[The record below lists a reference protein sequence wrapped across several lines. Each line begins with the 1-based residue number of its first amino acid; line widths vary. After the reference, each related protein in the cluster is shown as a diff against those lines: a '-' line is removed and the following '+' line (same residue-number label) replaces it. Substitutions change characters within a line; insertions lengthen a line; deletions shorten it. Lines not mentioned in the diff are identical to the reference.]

1 MIIRIIG
8 DQQYEVKSSILD
20 KLNEIDNKIVGLV
33 AKGDEDNFKKE
44 FSKMIALVRK
54 KGKPLDPK
62 MIVGS
67 HLILPPEDLTIE
79 EAKKIFTGEGII
91 PG

>member
-8 DQQYEVKSSILD
+8 DQQYEVKSSIVD
-20 KLNEIDNKIVGLV
+20 KLNEMDNRIVEVV
-33 AKGDEDNFKKE
+33 AKGDEKNFKKE
-44 FSKMIALVRK
+44 FTKMIALVRK
-54 KGKPLDPK
+54 KGKPLD
-62 MIVGS
+62 S
-67 HLILPPEDLTIE
+67 QLILPPEDLTIE

>member
-1 MIIRIIG
+1 MIIRIMG
-8 DQQYEVKSSILD
+8 DQQYEVKSSIVD
-20 KLNEIDNKIVGLV
+20 RLNKIDNKIVELV
-33 AKGDEDNFKKE
+33 TKGDEKNFKKE
-44 FSKMIALVRK
+44 LAKMINLVRK

-62 MIVGS
+62 VIVES
-67 HLILPPEDLTIE
+67 QIIVPPEDLTIE

>member
-1 MIIRIIG
+1 MIIRIMG
-8 DQQYEVKSSILD
+8 DQQYEVKSSIVD
-20 KLNEIDNKIVGLV
+20 QLNKIDNKIVELV
-33 AKGDEDNFKKE
+33 EKGDEKNFRKE
-44 FSKMIALVRK
+44 LLKMINLVRK

-62 MIVGS
+62 VIVES
-67 HLILPPEDLTIE
+67 QLIIPPEDLTLE

>member
-8 DQQYEVKSSILD
+8 DQQYEVKSSIVD
-20 KLNEIDNKIVGLV
+20 KLNDIDNKIVELV
-33 AKGDEDNFKKE
+33 AKGDEKNFKKE
-44 FSKMIALVRK
+44 YAKMIALVRK

-62 MIVGS
+62 TITGS

-79 EAKKIFTGEGII
+79 EAKRIFTGEGLI

>member
-1 MIIRIIG
+1 MG
-8 DQQYEVKSSILD
+8 DQQYEVKSSIVD
-20 KLNEIDNKIVGLV
+20 RLNKIDNKIVELV
-33 AKGDEDNFKKE
+33 TKGDEKNFKKE
-44 FSKMIALVRK
+44 LAKMINLVRK

-62 MIVGS
+62 VIVES
-67 HLILPPEDLTIE
+67 QIIVPPEDLTIE

>member
-8 DQQYEVKSSILD
+8 DQQYEVKSSVVD
-20 KLNEIDNKIVGLV
+20 KLNEIDNKIVELV
-33 AKGDEDNFKKE
+33 AKGDEKSFKKE
-44 FSKMIALVRK
+44 LTKMIALVRK

-62 MIVGS
+62 VIAKS
-67 HLILPPEDLTIE
+67 HLILPPEDLSIE
-79 EAKKIFTGEGII
+79 EAKKIFTGEGLI